1 MCVWETIRTFVHS
14 IEVICMSPNGN
25 GKVGAVL
32 VIGGGVAG
40 MRAAADLAETGLKV
54 YLVESSPGLG
64 GRVAQLGFMFPTHDC
79 VLCRGSADHGYGC
92 TRPSISPVFPDNNR
106 HPNIELM
113 TQTHVVDF
121 KGQVGDFTV
130 TLRRDPRHVDIDR
143 CINCRLCSVVCPVTL
158 PSEFQMGMAN
168 RKAAYKSAPR
178 AIPDAFVIER
188 GPYCDDCGRCVS
200 VCPTDAIDLDAQP
213 YTEEI
218 RVGAVILA
226 VGYKVYDP
234 TPLEEFGYG
243 RYTNV
248 VTPMQYERLVSR
260 SGPTEGIV
268 ARLSDG
274 KLPKKIAWL
283 QCIGSRDQEHPY
295 CSSICCMFATKEA
308 MLAKQ
313 RIGDDIECRIF
324 VMDERAFN
332 KEYTKYYKRAQQV
345 HGVQYTRC
353 RISAIRED
361 PLTNDLILRYPK
373 EGDLIEERFEM
384 VVLATGM
391 EPPARSAELA
401 QMMGIELNEYGFCAT
416 DKFQPLQT
424 SQPGVYVA
432 GAFQSPKEI
441 AETVFDAAGAAGE
454 VMRIYHDALG
464 GAPIPREYP
473 FLGKTD
479 DFPPERDLSDEPVR
493 TGVFVCGCGPVI
505 SQVVDIDDV
514 TEYASALAGV
524 VHTSTIPFAC
534 FPEGAAQIEK
544 EISEHNLNRVVV
556 AACSHRTHESY
567 FQRLVRR
574 TGLNP
579 YLIEMA
585 NIREH
590 CVWVH
595 DREPARATRKAKEL
609 VRMAAYRVST
619 MSPVSRISIQ
629 SFRRALVL
637 GGGVSGMTAAL
648 TVADAGYD
656 VALVEL
662 SGTLGGNL
670 NHIYY
675 LAEAENPQRLL
686 RDLVNRVRGHHR
698 IEVLTRSELV
708 GITGSIGQFRG
719 QIQTQ
724 ELGGTVA
731 STEVESGVIIVAT
744 GGREGTS
751 KRYLCGQ
758 DERVVT
764 QLELEEWI
772 AHQPDRVADL
782 KHLVMIQCVE
792 SDEVGYF
799 YCSRT
804 CCTSTMKNAIRVKM
818 LNPECQVTVLYKD
831 IITYGFRE
839 RYYTDARQRGVL
851 FVRYTDELPPQVT
864 VVNGKLEVEVIDPS
878 LGNRPF
884 TLTPDLISLSMPVIP
899 SDKTA
904 ELAKLLKL
912 PLSSE
917 GFFLEADL
925 KMRPMDFVN
934 EGIFLCG
941 MAHYPRFIEESIS
954 SAQAAAGRA
963 LTILSQDPFYIG
975 GIIAEVDA
983 DKCVGCLTCVR
994 TCPFHIPQL
1003 MYDRPGVGDL
1013 GGHAWIDP
1021 ALCQG
1026 CGTCTGECP
1035 ADAIELINYLDEQML
1050 GADWLGAWL
1059 PETG

>member
-1 MCVWETIRTFVHS
+1 
-14 IEVICMSPNGN
+14 MSPNGK

-32 VIGGGVAG
+32 VVGGGVAG

-54 YLVESSPGLG
+54 FLVESSPSLG

-92 TRPSISPVFPDNNR
+92 TRPSIGPAFPDRNR
-106 HPNIELM
+106 HPNIEVM
-113 TQTHVVDF
+113 TLTEVVDF
-121 KGQVGDFTV
+121 EGQAGNFTV
-130 TLRRDPRHVDIDR
+130 TLRRNPRHVEVDR

-158 PSEFQMGMAN
+158 PSEFQMGMAF
-168 RKAAYKSAPR
+168 RKAAYKTAPR
-178 AIPDAFVIER
+178 AVPDAFVVEY
-188 GPYCDDCGRCVS
+188 GPYCDDCGRCAQ
-200 VCPTDAIDLDAQP
+200 VCPTDAIDLGAQP
-213 YTEEI
+213 QLEEI
-218 RVGAVILA
+218 SVGAVILA

-243 RYTNV
+243 RFPNV
-248 VTPMQYERLVSR
+248 VTPMQYERLASR

-274 KLPKKIAWL
+274 KLPRKIAWL
-283 QCIGSRDQEHPY
+283 QCVGSRDQDHPY

-345 HGVQYTRC
+345 HGVRYTRC
-353 RISAIRED
+353 RVSAIRED
-361 PLTNDLILRYPK
+361 PATNDLILRYPD
-373 EGDLIEERFEM
+373 ENGRLTEERFEM

-401 QMMGIELNEYGFCAT
+401 RMMGIELNQYGFCQT

-464 GAPIPREYP
+464 GAPVPREYP
-473 FLGKTD
+473 FLGATAD
-479 DFPPERDLSDEPVR
+479 MPPERDVTGEPTRV
-493 TGVFVCGCGPVI
+493 GVFVCGCGPVI
-505 SQVVDIDDV
+505 SQVVDIDSV
-514 TEYASALAGV
+514 AEYAAALPGV
-524 VHTSTIPFAC
+524 VHTTTVPFAC
-534 FPEGAAQIEK
+534 FAEGISQIQE
-544 EISEHNLNRVVV
+544 EIAEHSLNRVVV
-556 AACSHRTHESY
+556 AACSHRTHESL
-567 FQRLVRR
+567 FQRTVRQA
-574 TGLNP
+574 GLNP
-579 YLIEMA
+579 YLLEMT

-590 CVWVH
+590 CAWVH

-609 VRMAAYRVST
+609 VRMATYRVSRMT
-619 MSPVSRISIQ
+619 PIRRTPIQ
-629 SFRRALVL
+629 PHRRALVL
-637 GGGVSGMTAAL
+637 GGGVSGMTAAV
-648 TVADAGYD
+648 TIADAGYD
-656 VALVEL
+656 VTLVEL
-662 SGTLGGNL
+662 SDMLGGNL

-675 LAEAENPQRLL
+675 LAEAENPQRLM
-686 RDLVNRVRGHHR
+686 RDLINGVRGHHR
-698 IEVLTRSELV
+698 IDVLTRSQLKET
-708 GITGSIGQFRG
+708 TGSLGQFRSLVETREPDG
-719 QIQTQ
+719 MVT
-724 ELGGTVA
+724 T
-731 STEVESGVIIVAT
+731 TEVEHGVIIVAT
-744 GGREGTS
+744 GGREGTTR
-751 KRYLCGQ
+751 RYLYAQ

-764 QLELEEWI
+764 QLQLEEWI
-772 AHQPDRVADL
+772 AHRPERILGL

-818 LNPECQVTVLYKD
+818 LNPACQVTVLYKD

-839 RYYTDARQRGVL
+839 QYYTEARRRGVL
-851 FVRYTDELPPQVT
+851 FVRYTDQERPVVEALNGTLQVRVT
-864 VVNGKLEVEVIDPS
+864 DPS
-878 LGNRPF
+878 LSGRPY
-884 TLTPDLISLSMPVIP
+884 TLNPGLVSLSMPIVP

-904 ELAKLLKL
+904 ELAKLLRL
-912 PLSSE
+912 PQSSE

-941 MAHYPRFIEESIS
+941 MAHYPRFIEESIA

-963 LTILSQDPFYIG
+963 LTILNQEPLYIG
-975 GIIAEVDA
+975 GVIAEVEA

-1003 MYDRPGVGDL
+1003 LYDRTGVGDL

-1021 ALCQG
+1021 GLCQG

-1035 ADAIELINYLDEQML
+1035 ADAIELVNYRDEQVL
-1050 GADWLGAWL
+1050 AGAGWLGAWL
-1059 PETG
+1059 PEES